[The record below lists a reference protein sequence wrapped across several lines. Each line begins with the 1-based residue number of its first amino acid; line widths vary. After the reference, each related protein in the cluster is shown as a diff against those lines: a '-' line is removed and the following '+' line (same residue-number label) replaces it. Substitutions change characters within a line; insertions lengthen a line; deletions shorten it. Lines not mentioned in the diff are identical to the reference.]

1 VRITL
6 RPLAPSLNAA
16 VHAWFDHGALVD
28 PPRLPVMHPHNA
40 SWYTSATYEL
50 LTANFIHVR
59 ASEWKDRVHTVDR
72 EHLRVQDRQRNVVE
86 IAQSDIATL
95 AKVLGRSVRGIRPAF
110 VVSKLTGEKMLDIKL
125 PGDGHVLFHP
135 VSDQQFSQ
143 RSFKPS
149 TRPGEDSLMSSP
161 RIAIHRSL
169 DPQEH
174 FRSPYVER
182 AIRYLW
188 AFGASPV
195 VMRATTSS
203 ALFHVK
209 NDSETQARVHDAVH
223 ALTGHARDGERV
235 SYGTA
240 ELAFAELDQDRDL
253 HECTFLNPLVSRI
266 SVV

>member
-1 VRITL
+1 
-6 RPLAPSLNAA
+6 
-16 VHAWFDHGALVD
+16 
-28 PPRLPVMHPHNA
+28 MHPHNA

-86 IAQSDIATL
+86 IAQSDVAAL
-95 AKVLGRSVRGIRPAF
+95 AKVLGRSVRGVRPAF
-110 VVSKLTGEKMLDIKL
+110 VISRLMGEKLLDVKI
-125 PGDGHVLFHP
+125 PGDGHVWFHP
-135 VSDQQFSQ
+135 ISDRHFSQ

-161 RIAIHRSL
+161 RIAVHRTL

-188 AFGASPV
+188 AFGVSPV
-195 VMRATTSS
+195 VMHAGASS

-209 NDSETQARVHDAVH
+209 TDAETQARIGEAVH
-223 ALTGHARDGERV
+223 ALTGHAHDGERV
-235 SYGTA
+235 LYGTA
-240 ELAFAELDQDRDL
+240 ELSFAPLDTERDL
-253 HECTFLNPLVSRI
+253 HECTFLNPLVSRV
-266 SVV
+266 SVA